1 MSKQDIEKK
10 ELFVKTIVKDT
21 LDSSKEKKIK
31 KIVILADIHIENS
44 QERDKEYFEVFDN
57 LKKQLQELSLTET
70 DSLAIVC
77 GDVLDKYRII
87 GSTMDKVE
95 AFCKLFPCPII
106 FIVGNHETNMNNPEL
121 VDSLSPLIKR
131 GYGKFKNYVLLQ
143 QGEYIYRN
151 LVLTLTDMDA
161 TKPYNPTKKIKGK
174 TYIGLGHF
182 TVKQA
187 CCNIEE
193 KMIDKIDINDFKGY
207 DYVALGDIHRHQF
220 LDKEE
225 TKFYP
230 SSLIQRDY
238 GEDPFDHGFVF
249 LDLEKSK
256 ATFKRVQNKIGRIKL
271 TIDKKG
277 NSDYKYDKYKCFKDL
292 YVQVINKSINTEHV
306 EVLRNK
312 IKGDGFRIKSFIS
325 ITDTKDIS
333 GLSIKL
339 GDKSISSFKTSKD
352 VIDVMMN
359 YIKENKNPEKKL
371 LDKIRKRLTEI
382 ADKSEFNKIDKKE
395 IKLLDLEFENI
406 FGYEY
411 GKIDFTKLNG
421 KVCGLSSKNNGG
433 KSSIISILYFSI
445 YQKCNKMIESG
456 KVNNCFLVR
465 TGQTQL
471 KTKVNIMVNG
481 EKYTIIKKGTLQND
495 GQKLGVKT
503 TILDKD
509 GFNISDKTADE
520 INKMIIDKF
529 GDYSDI
535 IQVSSMN
542 CGSTEFIDT
551 KKKREYII
559 NLARLDIFDK
569 INNSINKLQGS
580 LNTDKGSHNKILN
593 KYNDFG
599 DRNNILD
606 NIKNKIDKIN
616 KEIIGNKKNLLKLE
630 NKKEKLS
637 KEIGSYE
644 FEIKNLPSKKI
655 KNIKK
660 LEKELELLN
669 IQINKKKG
677 LIEKLKKDTKEK
689 KRIEREYGFFQ
700 IKNEKELMEIQ
711 EEINGLNREIIK
723 VNFDKKNY
731 KEIKNKLDET
741 KISKSR
747 NIIKREYNKLCEKE
761 EEQNKLNNSVGEL
774 NKKIKNIKK
783 ELKSVSSCKYDKSCK
798 YCMMNTLVKQKI
810 YLEDNLKLSNDKLET
825 LKKEIDKNKKWIKKN
840 EFYKIEHKN
849 LLLIDD
855 YKLELENMEKNKKQF
870 EENIRNEDKIK
881 KLHLKI
887 KEIKNRKDKDYELMK
902 ENSDKLNI
910 IIEENNNLLN
920 KKKDIE
926 EDLDNYSKFIK
937 RQEIE
942 GKLKIKQEEMKRH
955 VKKINKNTELIEKLN
970 VEKGKLE
977 SINKIVKDAIKGLED
992 NDQERA
998 EIKIINECL
1007 SENSLVDKLLK
1018 EDIIPKLQ
1026 NYINQN
1032 LKNAGLTGLELK
1044 LDNGVLEIYDAD
1056 KIPKMLSGK
1065 FEKYLINILF
1075 KHALSKINISYS
1087 PKFLMIDES
1096 FDSGDDKGKDRI
1108 MKVMDIIKKDGI
1120 YENILMITHS
1130 EQLKDVFDIE
1140 LKINNDNGVR
1150 RIEYV

>member
-1 MSKQDIEKK
+1 MSTQVEKK
-10 ELFVKTIVKDT
+10 ELFVKTIAKET
-21 LDSSKEKKIK
+21 LDSSKDKIK
-31 KIVILADIHIENS
+31 KIVFLADIHIENS
-44 QERDKEYFEVFDN
+44 QERDVEYFDVFKN
-57 LKKQLQELSLTET
+57 LEKQLGKKGLDLNEK

-87 GSTMDKVE
+87 GNTMDKVE
-95 AFCKLFPCPII
+95 TFCKVFPCPIV
-106 FIVGNHETNMNNPEL
+106 FIVGNHESNMNNPEL

-143 QGEYIYRN
+143 QGEYVYRN
-151 LVLTLTDMDA
+151 LVLTLTDMNA
-161 TKPYNPTKKIKGK
+161 IKPYNPTKKIKGK

-193 KMIDKIDINDFKGY
+193 RMIDKIDINDFKGY
-207 DYVALGDIHRHQF
+207 DFIALGDIHRHQF
-220 LDKEE
+220 LDKKE
-225 TKFYP
+225 TRFYP
-230 SSLIQRDY
+230 GSLIQRDW
-238 GEDPFDHGFVF
+238 GEDPFGHGFVY

-256 ATFKRVQNKIGRIKL
+256 ATFKKVLNKVGRIKL

-277 NSDYKYDKYKCFKDL
+277 KSDYDYEKYKCFTDL
-292 YVQVINKSINTEHV
+292 YVQVINKSINMEHV
-306 EVLRNK
+306 EILRNK

-325 ITDTKDIS
+325 MADIKDMS

-339 GDKSISSFKTSKD
+339 GDKNISSFKTSKD

-411 GKIDFTKLNG
+411 GKIDFTKLKG
-421 KVCGLSSKNNGG
+421 KVCGLLGKNNGG

-445 YQKCNKMIESG
+445 YQECNKMIESG

-465 TGQTQL
+465 NGQTQL

-495 GQKLGVKT
+495 GQKLGIKT

-509 GFNISDKTADE
+509 GFNISDKSAGE
-520 INKMIIDKF
+520 INNMIIDKF

-535 IQVSSMN
+535 IQASSMN

-580 LNTDKGSHNKILN
+580 LNTDKGSHNKILT
-593 KYNDFG
+593 KYSDYG

-606 NIKNKIDKIN
+606 NIKNKIDKLN
-616 KEIIGNKKNLLKLE
+616 KEIIENKKNLLIVE
-630 NKKEKLS
+630 NKKENLS

-660 LEKELELLN
+660 LKKELEVLN
-669 IQINKKKG
+669 NEINNKRD
-677 LIEKLKKDTKEK
+677 LIEKLKEKMKDK
-689 KRIEREYGFFQ
+689 KRIEREYGVFQ
-700 IKNEKELMEIQ
+700 IKNEQELIEIQ
-711 EEINGLNREIIK
+711 DQINSLNREIIK
-723 VNFDKKNY
+723 VEFDEKKY
-731 KEIKNKLDET
+731 EDVQNKLKKI

-747 NIIKREYNKLCEKE
+747 NIIKKEYNKLCEKE
-761 EEQNKLNNSVGEL
+761 QEQNKLNSSVDEL
-774 NKKIKNIKK
+774 NKKIKIIKQD
-783 ELKSVSSCKYDKSCK
+783 LKSVSSCEYDESCK

-810 YLEDNLKLSNDKLET
+810 YLEDNLKLNYDKLET
-825 LKKEIDKNKKWIKKN
+825 LKKEIDKNEKWIKKN
-840 EFYKIEHKN
+840 EFYKTEHKN
-849 LLLIDD
+849 LLLNDD
-855 YKLELENMEKNKKQF
+855 YKLELENMKKNKKQCD
-870 EENIRNEDKIK
+870 ENNRNEDKIK
-881 KLHLKI
+881 KLQSKI

-910 IIEENNNLLN
+910 IIEENNDLLN
-920 KKKDIE
+920 KKKEIE
-926 EDLDNYSKFIK
+926 EDIENYSKFIK
-937 RQEIE
+937 RQDIE
-942 GKLKIKQEEMKRH
+942 KKLKSKQEEMEKH
-955 VKKINKNTELIEKLN
+955 VKKISKNRELIEKLN
-970 VEKGKLE
+970 VEQGKLE
-977 SINKIVKDAIKGLED
+977 SIDKIVKDAIKGLED

-1018 EDIIPKLQ
+1018 ENIIPKLQ

-1032 LKNAGLTGLELK
+1032 LKNAGFTELELK
-1044 LDNGVLEIYDAD
+1044 LDNGVLEIYDTD

-1075 KHALSKINISYS
+1075 KHALSKINISYV
-1087 PKFLMIDES
+1087 PTFLMIDES

-1108 MKVMDIIKKDGI
+1108 MKVMNIIKKDGI
-1120 YENILMITHS
+1120 YDNILMITHS
-1130 EQLKDVFDIE
+1130 EQLKDVFDVE
-1140 LKINNDNGVR
+1140 LKINNNDGVR